1 VWNIPSPE
9 KLACIPRLYETEN
22 IPLKDKLIYLHL
34 FIGGCDWFI
43 CEYDPEEEIF
53 FGYANLNDDINAEWG
68 YISFRELKDIKV
80 SVSTYSK
87 EKNLVEVK
95 EWMEVDCDLHW
106 QVRKASEV
114 EVIKY

>member
-1 VWNIPSPE
+1 VWNIPPPE

-22 IPLKDKLIYLHL
+22 IPLKDKLIYLHF

-43 CEYDPEEEIF
+43 CEYDPDEEIF
-53 FGYANLNDDINAEWG
+53 FGYANLNDDLSAEWG

-80 SVSTYSK
+80 SVCTYLK
-87 EKNLVEVK
+87 EKNSVEVR

-106 QVRKASEV
+106 QVRKASEI
-114 EVIKY
+114 ERIKY